1 MKNITSKTFRSL
13 YDGLIFVSLFVSFIE
28 RIWDNAVLHTL
39 AWIVTLLFIAAFV
52 AALVKGWFETK
63 SIKQVYKD
71 NQVYIL
77 SIGIFAVILLT
88 VLLLQAAGSPV

>member
-13 YDGLIFVSLFVSFIE
+13 YDDLIFVCLFVSFIE

-39 AWIVTLLFIAAFV
+39 ASIIALLFIAAFI

-71 NQVYIL
+71 NKVYIL
-77 SIGIFAVILLT
+77 ILGVFAVIVLI
-88 VLLLQAAGSPV
+88 VLLLQAAG